1 MFDNNGNFYNIEHF
15 YNILERKNNILCEYI
30 MIKKALKEY
39 RNKFGCSFA
48 SSVHIKKDILFLF
61 SDNSIK
67 YPKNINS
74 KFYYSIFVEK
84 KFQRSIYE
92 HKWQKTFELSEKT
105 VWRNIYISKIKY
117 MYEKN
122 IAEFNYKLLN
132 CILNN
137 NLNVSKWNKDVS
149 PLCEHCMIVEDIEHL
164 LYNCKLCENIWK
176 KISLYIGF
184 KVTWKILVVGFH
196 SEINIKTNR
205 LNNLLSFICFTMY
218 KYKMKCRLKK
228 ETMSMVSFQNKI

>member
-1 MFDNNGNFYNIEHF
+1 MVKLYQHLTNVKKVTQICNLKRDQFLKEFIWNNYLFKYDSKPLCFENWIKSGILYTKDMFDNNGNFYNIEHF

-39 RNKFGCSFA
+39 RNKFDCSFA
-48 SSVHIKKDILFLF
+48 SSVDIKQDILFLF

-74 KFYYSIFVEK
+74 KFYYSILVNK

-117 MYEKN
+117 MYEKM
-122 IAEFNYKLLN
+122 LLN
-132 CILNN
+132 
-137 NLNVSKWNKDVS
+137 S
-149 PLCEHCMIVEDIEHL
+149 
-164 LYNCKLCENIWK
+164 
-176 KISLYIGF
+176 
-184 KVTWKILVVGFH
+184 T
-196 SEINIKTNR
+196 TN
-205 LNNLLSFICFTMY
+205 Y
-218 KYKMKCRLKK
+218 
-228 ETMSMVSFQNKI
+228 